1 MGRKYAAGLEIFR
14 FLCQVNPDR
23 SARMDDATGI
33 SGDVFVKSGGV
44 FIFTSLKQD
53 AEENADREDKLAFH
67 GFQFRMILKQ
77 K

>member
-1 MGRKYAAGLEIFR
+1 
-14 FLCQVNPDR
+14 
-23 SARMDDATGI
+23 MDDATGI